1 MKKNYIFAVIFL
13 LVSAALF
20 FGADNGISVEEQFR
34 LGTNAYDSGDWS
46 SSYQRFYDILVSHPE
61 YDNFEVNFNLGS
73 CCFKLG
79 RVGEARYYFE
89 RALMFKPFDADLYH
103 NLEVV
108 YQRIYDSP
116 EVAVQDVHSKR
127 ALFLVGRQVL
137 IPLLLICIILTVV
150 LFVLF
155 FITHGKRVFGIV
167 TLLFFLLS
175 VIFFIYF
182 SLQRMDSVRNV
193 YVVKT
198 AQADVLLS
206 PTDPDSILMTL
217 SEGAKGTVIGN
228 TGAYIKIRIPDGTS
242 GYLKRSA
249 VISSDEF

>member
-89 RALMFKPFDADLYH
+89 RALLRYSYFLNHH
-103 NLEVV
+103 NALE
-108 YQRIYDSP
+108 Y
-116 EVAVQDVHSKR
+116 
-127 ALFLVGRQVL
+127 
-137 IPLLLICIILTVV
+137 T
-150 LFVLF
+150 
-155 FITHGKRVFGIV
+155 
-167 TLLFFLLS
+167 
-175 VIFFIYF
+175 
-182 SLQRMDSVRNV
+182 
-193 YVVKT
+193 
-198 AQADVLLS
+198 
-206 PTDPDSILMTL
+206 
-217 SEGAKGTVIGN
+217 
-228 TGAYIKIRIPDGTS
+228 
-242 GYLKRSA
+242 
-249 VISSDEF
+249 